1 MSVYR
6 LDSQARDSS
15 QTLSCS
21 FERNSWNTGSFG
33 VETVHQ
39 GDLDAHLL
47 FMFRVSRDV
56 SIGTI
61 FLLSVFQVIII
72 PSDSRW
78 AEVKRKAPQYVG
90 TFSIPCWIF
99 SIILSILVSF
109 YMTAKWNNTIN
120 TNNIDHG
127 YCYLWCAAP
136 RPQMWNL
143 APRTQKQSSESR
155 TLSKLTELLYNLFKG
170 TLIVTTKLPDCQWG
184 KDAHSSKH
192 PLVPQPI
199 A

>member
-1 MSVYR
+1 
-6 LDSQARDSS
+6 
-15 QTLSCS
+15 
-21 FERNSWNTGSFG
+21 
-33 VETVHQ
+33 
-39 GDLDAHLL
+39 
-47 FMFRVSRDV
+47 MFRVSRDV

-78 AEVKRKAPQYVG
+78 AELKSKAPKYVG

-99 SIILSILVSF
+99 SIILSVLVPL

-127 YCYLWCAAP
+127 YCYLWHAAP
-136 RPQMWNL
+136 KPQMRSL
-143 APRTQKQSSESR
+143 APRTQNQSSESR
-155 TLSKLTELLYNLFKG
+155 TLSKLTEPLCSLFKG

-199 A
+199 S